1 MRLNASLL
9 AACMFVGS
17 NATATPVPCSSAEIA
32 TAKKAAKDAQAAL
45 TGAAAAIKAGDKAA
59 IDRLNI
65 WLGVNNS
72 GQAEAIRT
80 RLLTVATWLGK
91 TTFQCENQT
100 ISLGDV
106 YAYVTPGQE
115 LMITL
120 SVFFFSAPDG
130 GQYSS
135 KLGVLLHEA
144 SHFALSGAAKD
155 PKIYG
160 PKEAMQLAKTSP
172 SEAQGNAENIEYFV
186 ESYTFKL

>member
-1 MRLNASLL
+1 MRLNVILMATS
-9 AACMFVGS
+9 MFV
-17 NATATPVPCSSAEIA
+17 AAHAAATPVSCSTAETA

-45 TGAAAAIKAGDKAA
+45 TAAAAAIQAGEKAA
-59 IDRLNI
+59 INRLGI

-106 YAYVTPGQE
+106 FAYVTPGQE

-120 SVFFFSAPDG
+120 SVFFFSAPDD

-135 KLGVLLHEA
+135 KLGVLVHEA

-160 PKEAMQLAKTSP
+160 PEEAQQLAKTSP
-172 SEAQGNAENIEYFV
+172 AQAQGNAENIEYFV
-186 ESYTFKL
+186 ESYAFKL